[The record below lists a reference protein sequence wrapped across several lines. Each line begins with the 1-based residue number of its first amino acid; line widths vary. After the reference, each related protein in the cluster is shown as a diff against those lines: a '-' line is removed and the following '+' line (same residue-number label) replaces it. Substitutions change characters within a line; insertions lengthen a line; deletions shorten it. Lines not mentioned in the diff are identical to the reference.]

1 LDRKLSELRARQLDV
16 VLRAAQ
22 ADGLSGLVRTVN
34 VMVDPDGP
42 SAECIQEADDAFA
55 SAANAEQVWDAAIG
69 MASCLRSAPIFE
81 LPDPPDPPEPP
92 KPPPDLGAG
101 CIADVVL
108 AVLLVHLRADGK
120 GLGT

>member
-1 LDRKLSELRARQLDV
+1 MDSKLSKLRARQLNV

-34 VMVDPDGP
+34 VMVDPNGP

-55 SAANAEQVWDAAIG
+55 SAANAEQVWDAAID
-69 MASCLRSAPIFE
+69 MASCLRAAPIFE